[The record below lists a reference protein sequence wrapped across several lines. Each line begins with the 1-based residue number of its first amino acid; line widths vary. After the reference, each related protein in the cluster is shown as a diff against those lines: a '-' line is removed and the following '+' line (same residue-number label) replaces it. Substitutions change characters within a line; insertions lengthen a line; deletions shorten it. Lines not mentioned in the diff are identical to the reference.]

1 MVPKA
6 INKNKPSPW
15 IKNINQML
23 KNNGKIHQT
32 GIMRY
37 VIYSNGTS
45 DFLKDIEKTEP
56 YQIVYEIERLHEDGK
71 RQEIALS
78 YVKESGNKLK
88 QLIQGMEAEQSEY
101 RKFIEETENIGI
113 VKFEPNEVKFF
124 N

>member
-1 MVPKA
+1 MRESRLRSAGIRRNPMNMVPKA

-71 RQEIALS
+71 R
-78 YVKESGNKLK
+78 
-88 QLIQGMEAEQSEY
+88 
-101 RKFIEETENIGI
+101 
-113 VKFEPNEVKFF
+113 
-124 N
+124 